1 MPVSNFSLE
10 NLIIWSDD
18 DLLVVNKPAGI
29 PTLTDGYDP
38 DAPYL
43 LGLLQQTYERLW
55 IVHRLDRDTSGI
67 LVLARTPEAHRELN
81 AQFSGRKVRKTYH
94 ALTVGIPSWDEKIVK
109 LPLRPDGDRK
119 HRTVVDS
126 RQGKPASTHFKVIER
141 LGRYALVEAAP
152 TTGRTHQIR
161 VHLASQ
167 GFAIA
172 ADGLYGDGKGVLL
185 SEIKPG
191 YRESRRGESPLLG
204 RLGLHAWM
212 LSFTHPTSGEPRQ
225 FEAPYPKDF
234 AATIR
239 QLRKYMKV
247 N

>member
-1 MPVSNFSLE
+1 MPGANFSLE
-10 NLIIWSDD
+10 NLIIWSDE

-38 DAPYL
+38 GAPYL
-43 LGLLQQTYERLW
+43 LGLFKQAYERLW
-55 IVHRLDRDTSGI
+55 VVHRLDRETSGI

-81 AQFSGRKVRKTYH
+81 AQFSGRQVRKTYH
-94 ALTVGIPSWDEKIVK
+94 ALIVGAPPWDEKTVK

-126 RQGKPASTHFKVIER
+126 RQGKPANTHFRVIER
-141 LGRYALVEAAP
+141 FGRYTLAEAVP
-152 TTGRTHQIR
+152 KTGRTHQIR

-172 ADGLYGDGKGVLL
+172 ADGLYGDGKGVFL

-191 YRESRRGESPLLG
+191 YRESRRGELPLLG
-204 RLGLHAWM
+204 RQGLHAWS
-212 LSFTHPTSGEPRQ
+212 LSFTHPTSGEIRQ
-225 FEAPYPKDF
+225 FEASYPKDF

-239 QLRKYMKV
+239 QLRKYIK
-247 N
+247 NN